1 MTSDESHSETPPAA
15 PAAATGARPATP
27 LGQPLVSLKNVNKH
41 FGALH
46 VLQDI
51 NLEVTKGEVVVV
63 IGPSGSGKS
72 TLCRAINRL
81 ETVDDGEI
89 LIDGNKLPGRGQG
102 AGQTARRRR
111 HGVPVVQP
119 LRAQIDSGERHSG
132 PDQGQRDEAVRGQGT
147 GDGPA
152 GAGGRGQPVAKAAG
166 PALRRPATA
175 RGHRPGAG
183 DETEG
188 DALRR
193 AHLGAG
199 PGNDQRGAATS
210 WRSWPRKA

>member
-15 PAAATGARPATP
+15 PAAATGARSATP

-89 LIDGNKLPGRGQG
+89 LIDGNKLPAEGK
-102 AGQTARRRR
+102 ALAK
-111 HGVPVVQP
+111 
-119 LRAQIDSGERHSG
+119 LRADVGMVFQSFNLFAHKSIIENVMLA
-132 PDQGQRDEAVRGQGT
+132 PVKVRGVASAQARQAGMELLERV
-147 GDGPA
+147 GIANQADKYPA
-152 GAGGRGQPVAKAAG
+152 QLSGGQQQRAAIAR
-166 PALRRPATA
+166 AL
-175 RGHRPGAG
+175 
-183 DETEG
+183 
-188 DALRR
+188 
-193 AHLGAG
+193 
-199 PGNDQRGAATS
+199 
-210 WRSWPRKA
+210 